1 LRRRPVVA
9 RPSAATGRSAQT
21 HANLHRP
28 GGSTPLSQPRLA
40 SFAPTCSRGLHSVEH
55 HQRSKATHWPPP
67 CPAAVPARPPPPPLP
82 CSSSPRF
89 PQLPEPGAAAL
100 PSPLAVAPS
109 PLLRVARC
117 GAECDRDAGA
127 SQSRRAARMEMGRRR
142 GRRRRTRALHSTRS
156 GS

>member
-1 LRRRPVVA
+1 LRRRPAVG

-21 HANLHRP
+21 TPIDRP

-40 SFAPTCSRGLHSVEH
+40 SFAPTCPRGLHSVEH
-55 HQRSKATHWPPP
+55 HQRRKATHRPPP
-67 CPAAVPARPPPPPLP
+67 CPAAVPGGPPHPPLP

-89 PQLPEPGAAAL
+89 PQLPESAAAAL

-109 PLLRVARC
+109 SLLRVGGC
-117 GAECDRDAGA
+117 GAERDRDVGA
-127 SQSRRAARMEMGRRR
+127 SQSRGAARMEMGRRR
-142 GRRRRTRALHSTRS
+142 GRRRRTKALHSTRS